1 MYLALQQAKL
11 AALKGEVPIGAV
23 IVQENRVL
31 AETHNLVEILQD
43 PTAHAE
49 LLAIQ
54 QATKATKNFRL
65 ENATLYVTL
74 EPCPMCAGAA
84 ANARMKE
91 IVFGAWDPVKGALG
105 GALNLF
111 HYHLPNKPQVYGGVL
126 EKECA
131 ELLQECFQKQRNRKK
146 TAKDTG
152 L

>member
-1 MYLALQQAKL
+1 MMNIKYMQLALKQAKA

-23 IVQENRVL
+23 IVQDDTVL
-31 AETHNLVEILQD
+31 AETHNLVETLQD

-54 QATKATKNFRL
+54 QAAGKVQNFRL
-65 ENATLYVTL
+65 DKATLYVTL

-111 HYHLPNKPQVYGGVL
+111 HYNLPNKPQVYSSIL
-126 EKECA
+126 EEECA
-131 ELLQECFQKQRNRKK
+131 TLLQDFFKKRRK
-146 TAKDTG
+146 
-152 L
+152 